1 MRGGDNMI
9 TRRCREHCDSV
20 GETPL
25 QHFCSA
31 LWVAIELQI
40 LVIAVVVHAFVPRW
54 FTHTGTNK
62 MKQILSRRSNVE
74 VD

>member
-1 MRGGDNMI
+1 MI

-54 FTHTGTNK
+54 FTHTGINK